1 MSPQAE
7 GPPVS
12 AGAVDRLLQAGIA
25 AGLLPAA
32 ARLPGQDARP
42 WPVLLLTALG
52 AWLAALPLLAV
63 VGLLVGDWIRRGPGP
78 YLLGLGLLAAAL
90 SVLRRRAVPFFV
102 EQLAVPGLLVGGG
115 TLAFGL
121 LRDLPDRAGWLVLA
135 GVALAVAWA
144 AGRAWLRVLL
154 GALAAWL
161 VALAITQ
168 GEGPGSRSSQ
178 RSYWLA
184 WHGCLALWLLALRA
198 QAGAVAPRLAAALEP
213 LAAGWLLATLA
224 GLALSAGM
232 SFLVGASL
240 GSGFVGDVAR
250 DLGTHGRGALA
261 FALPLGSA
269 LLAVAGALWLG
280 RCWPA
285 LRRPAFG
292 GMALVGVGLAALM
305 PVLGA
310 ALAALAVCAASRR
323 WRLAAA
329 AALAAAWI
337 VGSFYYQ
344 LQWSLAAKAGVL
356 VGAGALLGGLAA
368 WAGREA
374 AAGQPAAAG
383 PHGTPPPVR
392 GARVGLA
399 LSAAAVLLVAN
410 VGIWQKE
417 ALIAGGQP
425 VFVELAPVDPRSL
438 MQGDYMQLNFRLPRD
453 LADPGTGMLSGSRPR
468 LVARR
473 DARGVA
479 VLQRPDDGSAL
490 AADELRIELTPKNG
504 RWILVSDAWF
514 FKEGEAERWARA
526 RYGEFRVA
534 PDGRALL
541 VGLRG
546 AGLEPL

>member
-12 AGAVDRLLQAGIA
+12 AGTVDRL
-25 AGLLPAA
+25 
-32 ARLPGQDARP
+32 
-42 WPVLLLTALG
+42 
-52 AWLAALPLLAV
+52 LLAV

-135 GVALAVAWA
+135 GVAIAVAWA

-250 DLGTHGRGALA
+250 DLGTHGRSALA

-383 PHGTPPPVR
+383 PQHGTPPPPVR